1 MGRLAVRA
9 PPTRNRGRNRAL
21 RGHLRLPVSGSFDRR
36 GIRRPPAHP
45 LPPPADR
52 TRRSRPHM
60 HDHPVNAPH
69 IPHEPVTWVSRG
81 GRGGAAW
88 RRGETEN
95 RMGREGGGARVD
107 GEERGAW
114 KGRSRPGK
122 WGDGA
127 TGRGRGRGGGGQ
139 GRPAARRR
147 RGGPTAAGAGWPEV
161 TSGRCACAWRGGVG
175 RPWRGAAGP
184 GRATPAPL
192 SAPAGT
198 APAAVDARHRS
209 PARRPAPHQPYAPPH
224 RLPVLLRRRLAPC
237 LRLSVLL
244 CCGGSRCVFGCPCWS
259 ARRSRRVFG
268 SPQRPAGRPRSPTG
282 RLRCPIAGARR
293 PAALLRRTVCRPG
306 CPAARTCRPVG
317 RPRRPAA
324 RACRLVGRVSTLG
337 RMVAGRRPISGRA
350 PCRRRVGVGKRCSGL
365 AWAHHRQASGRSV
378 AAPFIPLSLRRGV

>member
-81 GRGGAAW
+81 GRGGAGGDGGRRKTGWGGKGVARAW
-88 RRGETEN
+88 TAR
-95 RMGREGGGARVD
+95 REG
-107 GEERGAW
+107 RGRA
-114 KGRSRPGK
+114 
-122 WGDGA
+122 
-127 TGRGRGRGGGGQ
+127 GRGRGNGVTGQQGEAGEGVEEVREGRLRGGAGVG
-139 GRPAARRR
+139 RRR
-147 RGGPTAAGAGWPEV
+147 RG
-161 TSGRCACAWRGGVG
+161 RVG
-175 RPWRGAAGP
+175 R
-184 GRATPAPL
+184 
-192 SAPAGT
+192 
-198 APAAVDARHRS
+198 RS
-209 PARRPAPHQPYAPPH
+209 PAEGAHAHGVAESGGLGAARLDPVAQLPRLCQLPQELRPPPST
-224 RLPVLLRRRLAPC
+224 RGIVLPPAALHPISRTRHLIGC
-237 LRLSVLL
+237 L
-244 CCGGSRCVFGCPCWS
+244 CCSAGGSRRVFGCPCCSAGGSRCVFGCPCWS

-337 RMVAGRRPISGRA
+337 RRSLVGGRFPVGRP
-350 PCRRRVGVGKRCSGL
+350 VG
-365 AWAHHRQASGRSV
+365 
-378 AAPFIPLSLRRGV
+378 AA